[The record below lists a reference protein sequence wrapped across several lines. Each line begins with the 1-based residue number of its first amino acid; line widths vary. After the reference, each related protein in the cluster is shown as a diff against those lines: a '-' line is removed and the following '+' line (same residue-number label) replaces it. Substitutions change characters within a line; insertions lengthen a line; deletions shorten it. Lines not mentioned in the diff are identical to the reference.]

1 MHRCV
6 FGLYLIKAPASGS
19 RYMTM
24 LGKKIVLLIAVFVFA
39 FGSPGTGKAQDKV
52 LARASSDPAEAVEEP
67 TPERTI
73 ATTRTAPESAA
84 RPLSFR
90 VTKKT
95 AGPPFATYG
104 VPAEGDDESRDDPI
118 VREAAVEALGKI
130 MGSVVVVD
138 PYNGRVLSVVNQELA
153 FGGGYQPCS
162 AFKPAVALAALGE
175 GIINTEGTRLQLGK
189 RWYLDLHKALALS
202 NNLYFEVLGR
212 KLGIDK
218 LERYA
223 HQFGFGEQA
232 GWDLAPEPA
241 GAFPSK
247 PPAPRAGGVGKVAS
261 FGEGIS
267 MTLFQLA
274 SFVSAL
280 ANGGTL
286 YYLQYPG
293 PESIADFTP
302 RVKRELPIATE
313 LAVVQS
319 GMEEAV
325 LTGTARRAK
334 QSDLRVVG
342 KTGTC
347 SEGRARLGWFAG
359 YNSEPGGVAIVVLL
373 RTGQRLG
380 GGPKASEIAGQVFR
394 KLNETNFYARS
405 VSRTP
410 AQALPASIQAPVV
423 P

>member
-1 MHRCV
+1 MTVVRQWSRHLSVVLAFV
-6 FGLYLIKAPASGS
+6 FGLSG
-19 RYMTM
+19 
-24 LGKKIVLLIAVFVFA
+24 FVF
-39 FGSPGTGKAQDKV
+39 AQDKV
-52 LARASSDPAEAVEEP
+52 IARAGSEPELVAEKSAPAKI
-67 TPERTI
+67 I
-73 ATTRTAPESAA
+73 ASTGAESPPARTAAA
-84 RPLSFR
+84 PAKPAS
-90 VTKKT
+90 KKT

-104 VPAEGDDESRDDPI
+104 VPAEGDDPSRDDPI
-118 VREAAVEALGKI
+118 VRAAAVEALGKI

-138 PYNGRVLSVVNQELA
+138 PDNGRVLSVVNQELA

-175 GIINTEGTRLQLGK
+175 GIIETDRTRLELGK
-189 RWYLDLHKALALS
+189 KWFLDLHKALAIS
-202 NNLYFEVLGR
+202 NNLYFEKLGR
-212 KLGIDK
+212 TLGIDK

-232 GWDLAPEPA
+232 GWGIEPEPA
-241 GAFPSK
+241 GAFPSTP
-247 PPAPRAGGVGKVAS
+247 PPARAGGVGKVAS

-286 YYLQYPG
+286 YYLQYPTLG
-293 PESIADFTP
+293 GEQEFTP
-302 RVKRELPIATE
+302 RVKRQLPIVTD
-313 LAVVQS
+313 LAVVQA

-334 QSDLRVVG
+334 QPHLRVVG

-359 YNSEPGGVAIVVLL
+359 YNREPGGVAIVVLL

-380 GGPKASEIAGQVFR
+380 GGPKASQVAGDVFR
-394 KLNETNFYARS
+394 QLNDANYYTRS
-405 VSRTP
+405 VWRAPS
-410 AQALPASIQAPVV
+410 QAP
-423 P
+423 PAAIQMLPLP